1 MTTRQTQHAEV
12 RNTKQRR
19 AVVRALQHL
28 DDFISTQDLHRVLQE
43 REEPVSLATTYRI
56 LQSMA
61 ELGQVDVLRSADGEA
76 IYRRCEAEHHHH
88 HLVCRSCGAAV
99 ELEAPQ
105 VESWAEQTA
114 RRYGYADVDHTV
126 EISGICAECAAVAGP
141 ETGGGPE
148 DQEASGPPAETG
160 TAPSAVSATGTSGP
174 HATMVA
180 SCPSRTTAALNGSP
194 VG

>member
-1 MTTRQTQHAEV
+1 MTTRKTQHAEV

-19 AVVRALQHL
+19 AVVGALQHL

-160 TAPSAVSATGTSGP
+160 TAPSAVSATGTSGRQNETRANTSYAM
-174 HATMVA
+174 H
-180 SCPSRTTAALNGSP
+180 GSHTR
-194 VG
+194 GRNR

>member
-1 MTTRQTQHAEV
+1 MTTRKTQHAEV

-43 REEPVSLATTYRI
+43 REESVSLATTYRI

-61 ELGQVDVLRSADGEA
+61 ELGQVDVLRSSDGEA

-160 TAPSAVSATGTSGP
+160 TAPSAVSATGTSGRQNETRANTSYAM
-174 HATMVA
+174 H
-180 SCPSRTTAALNGSP
+180 GSHTR
-194 VG
+194 GRNR

>member
-1 MTTRQTQHAEV
+1 MTTRKTQHAEV

-43 REEPVSLATTYRI
+43 REESVSLATTYRI

-61 ELGQVDVLRSADGEA
+61 ELGQVDVLRSSDGEA

-160 TAPSAVSATGTSGP
+160 TAPSAVSATGTSGRQNETRANTSYAM
-174 HATMVA
+174 HG
-180 SCPSRTTAALNGSP
+180 SRTRGRNR
-194 VG
+194 

>member
-1 MTTRQTQHAEV
+1 MTTRKTQHAEV

-19 AVVRALQHL
+19 AVVGALQHL

-43 REEPVSLATTYRI
+43 REESVSLATTYRI

-61 ELGQVDVLRSADGEA
+61 ELGQVDVLRSSDGEA

-160 TAPSAVSATGTSGP
+160 TAPSAVSATGTSGRQNETRANTSYAM
-174 HATMVA
+174 HG
-180 SCPSRTTAALNGSP
+180 SRTRGRNR
-194 VG
+194 

>member
-1 MTTRQTQHAEV
+1 MTTRKTQHAEV

-43 REEPVSLATTYRI
+43 REESVSLATTYRI

-61 ELGQVDVLRSADGEA
+61 ELGQVDVLRSSDGEA

-126 EISGICAECAAVAGP
+126 EISGICAECTAVAGP
-141 ETGGGPE
+141 ETGGGLE

-160 TAPSAVSATGTSGP
+160 TAPSAVSATGTSGRQNETRANTSYAM
-174 HATMVA
+174 H
-180 SCPSRTTAALNGSP
+180 GSHTR
-194 VG
+194 GRNR

>member
-1 MTTRQTQHAEV
+1 MTTRKTQHAEV

-19 AVVRALQHL
+19 AVVGALQHL

-88 HLVCRSCGAAV
+88 HLVCRSCGATV
-99 ELEAPQ
+99 ELEAPDI
-105 VESWAEQTA
+105 EAWAENTA
-114 RRYGYADVDHTV
+114 RRHGYTDVDHTV
-126 EISGICAECAAVAGP
+126 EISGICEQCTARLEAEDTPVSEDRGATLP
-141 ETGGGPE
+141 GGGSPE
-148 DQEASGPPAETG
+148 AAQRPSSSPSTSRPGRGSSGPT
-160 TAPSAVSATGTSGP
+160 
-174 HATMVA
+174 
-180 SCPSRTTAALNGSP
+180 R
-194 VG
+194 

>member
-1 MTTRQTQHAEV
+1 MTTRKTQHAEV
-12 RNTKQRR
+12 HNTKQRR

-43 REEPVSLATTYRI
+43 REESVSLATTYRI

-61 ELGQVDVLRSADGEA
+61 ELGQVDVLRSSDGEA

-160 TAPSAVSATGTSGP
+160 TAPSAVSATGTSGRQNETRANTSYAM
-174 HATMVA
+174 HG
-180 SCPSRTTAALNGSP
+180 SRTRGRNR
-194 VG
+194 

>member
-1 MTTRQTQHAEV
+1 MTTRKTQHAEV

-43 REEPVSLATTYRI
+43 REESVSLATTYRI

-61 ELGQVDVLRSADGEA
+61 ELGQVDVLRSSDGEA

-126 EISGICAECAAVAGP
+126 EIAA
-141 ETGGGPE
+141 
-148 DQEASGPPAETG
+148 S
-160 TAPSAVSATGTSGP
+160 APSAPQWRGLRPGVAPRTRRRPGP
-174 HATMVA
+174 RRR
-180 SCPSRTTAALNGSP
+180 PALRRAP
-194 VG
+194 